1 MSVETRTLRAPAR
14 SDLRDLLRGA
24 GTLLGLVAIMATFS
38 ALSPAFLTQQNLIN
52 ILQQSSINACVA
64 LGMTLVIISGGID
77 LSVGSVAAL
86 CAVVAASLMVGGT
99 PVLLAALAGLAL
111 GAFCGLLNGL
121 LIAFVGLQPFI
132 VTLGTLSLYRAFALI
147 YTDGSPVFGI
157 PDAFRGFFTGS
168 LGPVPMPVVVVAV
181 SAFLAWLV
189 LRQLPLGE
197 YIVAVGGNEEA
208 ARASGAPVDRTKVVT
223 YVISGVLASL
233 AALILVGRLGAAEP
247 ILGNL
252 WELNAIAAAAIG
264 GASLS
269 GGRGSLIG
277 TLLGAI
283 ILGAMT
289 NGLTLLN
296 VQAFYQL
303 LATGVIILLA
313 MIVDRLAKA

>member
-1 MSVETRTLRAPAR
+1 MSVKLQRQTLPSRINFR
-14 SDLRDLLRGA
+14 GLLRGA
-24 GTLLGLVAIMATFS
+24 GTLVGLIAIMATFAS
-38 ALSPAFLTQQNLIN
+38 LSPAFMTEQNLFN
-52 ILQQSSINACVA
+52 ILQQSAINACVA
-64 LGMTLVIISGGID
+64 IGMTLVIISAGID

-86 CAVVAASLMVGGT
+86 CAVVTAGLMVSGT
-99 PVLLAALAGLAL
+99 PVFIAALAGLIV
-111 GAFCGLLNGL
+111 GAACGFFNGAM
-121 LIAFVGLQPFI
+121 IAFVGLQPFI

-147 YTDGSPVFGI
+147 YTSGSPIFGI
-157 PDAFRGFFTGS
+157 PNTFRQFFTGS
-168 LGPVPMPVVVVAV
+168 LGPVPMPVVIVAV
-181 SAFLAWLV
+181 AALIAWLV

-197 YIVAVGGNEEA
+197 YIVAIGGNEEA
-208 ARASGAPVDRTKVVT
+208 ARASGVPVKRTKIIT
-223 YVISGVLASL
+223 YVISGVLSAL

-269 GGRGSLIG
+269 GGRGSLVG

-303 LATGVIILLA
+303 LATGIIIILA
-313 MIVDRLAKA
+313 MVIDRLTKS

>member
-1 MSVETRTLRAPAR
+1 MSAETRTLRAPAR
-14 SDLRDLLRGA
+14 SNLRDLLRGA

-99 PVLLAALAGLAL
+99 PVLLAGLAGLAL

-147 YTDGSPVFGI
+147 YTNGSPVFGI

-208 ARASGAPVDRTKVVT
+208 ARASGAPVNRTKVVT

>member
-1 MSVETRTLRAPAR
+1 MNAESQRQVAPPRINLRN
-14 SDLRDLLRGA
+14 LLRGA
-24 GTLLGLVAIMATFS
+24 GTLFGLIAIVATFS
-38 ALSPAFLTQQNLIN
+38 ALSPAFLTEQNLFN

-64 LGMTLVIISGGID
+64 IGMTLVIISAGID

-86 CAVVAASLMVGGT
+86 CAVVTAGLMVGGT
-99 PVLLAALAGLAL
+99 PVAIAAFAGLTL
-111 GAFCGLLNGL
+111 GAFCGFFNGAM
-121 LIAFVGLQPFI
+121 IAFVGLQPFI

-147 YTDGSPVFGI
+147 YTNGSPIFGI
-157 PDAFRGFFTGS
+157 PDSFRQSFTGNI
-168 LGPVPMPVVVVAV
+168 GPVPMPVVIVGVA
-181 SAFLAWLV
+181 AFIAWLI

-208 ARASGAPVDRTKVVT
+208 ARASGVPVIRTKIIT
-223 YVISGVLASL
+223 YMISGILSAL

-303 LATGVIILLA
+303 LATGIIIILA
-313 MIVDRLAKA
+313 MVIDRLTKS

>member
-1 MSVETRTLRAPAR
+1 MKAKLQQTTPSRINFRG
-14 SDLRDLLRGA
+14 LLRGA
-24 GTLLGLVAIMATFS
+24 GTLVGLIAIMVTFAT
-38 ALSPAFLTQQNLIN
+38 LSPAFLTEQNLFN
-52 ILQQSSINACVA
+52 ILQQSAINACVA
-64 LGMTLVIISGGID
+64 IGMTLVIISAGID

-86 CAVVAASLMVGGT
+86 CAVVTAGLMVSGT
-99 PVLLAALAGLAL
+99 PVVLAALAGLAV
-111 GAFCGLLNGL
+111 GAACGFFNGAM
-121 LIAFVGLQPFI
+121 IAYVGLQPFI

-147 YTDGSPVFGI
+147 YTNGSPIFGI
-157 PDAFRGFFTGS
+157 PNMFRQFFTGS
-168 LGPVPMPVVVVAV
+168 LGPVPMPVVIVAV
-181 SAFLAWLV
+181 AAFVAWLI
-189 LRQLPLGE
+189 LRQFPLGE
-197 YIVAVGGNEEA
+197 YIVAIGGNEEA
-208 ARASGAPVDRTKVVT
+208 ARASGVPVKRTKIIT
-223 YVISGVLASL
+223 YVISGVLSAL

-303 LATGVIILLA
+303 LATGIIIILA
-313 MIVDRLAKA
+313 MVIDRLTKS